1 MNHTFKGLLMGLVIF
16 GSIAFFMEDNPSKE
30 GLENKPSGLAMI
42 SQKLQAR
49 NVHWQAQLD

>member
-1 MNHTFKGLLMGLVIF
+1 MDHTFKGVLIGLMFF
-16 GSIAFFMEDNPSKE
+16 GSVAFFMEDNSSKD